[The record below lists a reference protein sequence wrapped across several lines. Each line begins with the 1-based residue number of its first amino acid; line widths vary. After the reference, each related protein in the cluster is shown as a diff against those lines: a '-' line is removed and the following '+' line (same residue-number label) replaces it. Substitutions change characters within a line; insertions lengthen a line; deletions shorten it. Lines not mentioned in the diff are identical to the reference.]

1 MSTAQI
7 SEHPPIY
14 GQLINERGDVVAE
27 ARKAAEQT
35 QAQARD
41 ALDFGGMGRGY
52 GSREAR
58 AFSAFG

>member
-7 SEHPPIY
+7 SEYPPIY
-14 GQLINERGDVVAE
+14 GQLVHERGDVVAE

-35 QAQARD
+35 QAKAQV

-52 GSREAR
+52 GGREAR